1 MGSHI
6 TKVAAVRIRNEV
18 WEYFRGKPLN
28 KTVESVYDLVKEER
42 IGIEGNGKVIIR
54 DDVLRSDDKRKNHSV
69 SGR

>member
-18 WEYFRGKPLN
+18 WEYFHGKPLN

-54 DDVLRSDDKRKNHSV
+54 DDVLCSDDKRKNHSIL
-69 SGR
+69 GR